1 MSRKQDQLK
10 IRVGRRNTRRNRRR
24 DLGFSGTALWPIP
37 LFLLL
42 CLVVDL
48 LWRPPAWLALV
59 YLVASAST
67 FAVYAADKASATR
80 GGRRTPER
88 VLHAMAVAGGWPG
101 ALLAQR
107 FLRHKSAKAAFRRVF
122 WVTVLVNLAGF
133 VVLSSPAVGD
143 AFQRASAPDALQTRS
158 R

>member
-1 MSRKQDQLK
+1 MTT
-10 IRVGRRNTRRNRRR
+10 RVERRHIRRNGRPGR
-24 DLGFSGTALWPIP
+24 GFVVPTLWAIP
-37 LFLLL
+37 FFLVLY
-42 CLVVDL
+42 LVVDR

-59 YLVASAST
+59 YLVASAWT
-67 FAVYAADKASATR
+67 FVVYAADKAAAKR

-107 FLRHKSAKAAFRRVF
+107 FLRHKSAKPGFRPVF
-122 WVTVLVNLAGF
+122 WATVLVNVAAF
-133 VVLSSPAVGD
+133 VVLCSPAVGD
-143 AFQRASAPDALQTRS
+143 AFQPASAPVVPQTRS